1 VEEATARTFV
11 AAFYSSLARG
21 TELSHEKLE
30 GKPHLLRAVR
40 GIKKAITLTY
50 FCAHAATFSLP
61 DMAEEAATPG
71 GLNEQVRY
79 EYICTL
85 RLLWVHVT
93 WRSASVCSGMDA
105 FTCNTRPY
113 HVHAC
118 NAFFGDSNE
127 R

>member
-1 VEEATARTFV
+1 M

-30 GKPHLLRAVR
+30 GKPHLLLACCSRA
-40 GIKKAITLTY
+40 A
-50 FCAHAATFSLP
+50 CSAQNETFSLTYRGVDDALSFS

-113 HVHAC
+113 PVHAC
-118 NAFFGDSNE
+118 NAFIGVF
-127 R
+127 